1 MCPSDP
7 SSNAPPIAP
16 KRPATPVSKTSPE
29 PAPSPKSSPAA
40 EPSQDADPTNTGLAF
55 PLAEGEDP
63 NQPSPIPPPSEAL
76 QYRAIGLVRGRY
88 VPDVDQFTK
97 GNMVTSDG
105 TTVNTVLLGRVMSLL
120 KKHVDLNVDH
130 LWVVYPRT
138 RAENLHMQIV
148 GIWEPETLSKSD
160 EEDAPEGNTSEDAT
174 GEGTG
179 EEAEASTDKDN
190 GDNGDPEAASA
201 DDSNDPT
208 EPKVIRLAKP
218 ARPASPSQTES
229 SPAPKA
235 GRSRPKP
242 IPYHVPEDGF
252 SIRGEVVLQ
261 SKDENYV
268 MVQIKQ
274 QPRPPK
280 HKGKAFKLRLEG
292 SLGDR
297 AVGHFW
303 DIQVVRKE
311 DQLTILSGT
320 SMGALPPQKRK
331 KFTPDKGRRP
341 GGYPSGRSDRP
352 GAPRSENSRSTPRP
366 AKPRPK
372 VQE

>member
-16 KRPATPVSKTSPE
+16 KRPAPPEPKAHPVSK
-29 PAPSPKSSPAA
+29 APSKSAPPSA
-40 EPSQDADPTNTGLAF
+40 EVPDTAPTNTGLAF

-63 NQPSPIPPPSEAL
+63 NKPSPIPPPSEAL

-97 GNMVTSDG
+97 GHMVTSDG

-148 GIWEPETLSKSD
+148 GIWEPETLSKGA
-160 EEDAPEGNTSEDAT
+160 EEESPEGMTEDVSGEETEVSTDHDAGDSTVDEAVVDSDDAGDAT
-174 GEGTG
+174 
-179 EEAEASTDKDN
+179 
-190 GDNGDPEAASA
+190 
-201 DDSNDPT
+201 
-208 EPKVIRLAKP
+208 EPQVTRLAKP
-218 ARPASPSQTES
+218 ARPASPGDPDQS
-229 SPAPKA
+229 APKA

-261 SKDENYV
+261 AKDENYV

-303 DIQVVRKE
+303 DIQVMRKE

-331 KFTPDKGRRP
+331 KFAPSGKGRRP
-341 GGYPSGRSDRP
+341 GGGYPSGRGDRP
-352 GAPRSENSRSTPRP
+352 GAPRSEHPRSTPRP